1 MGMINTNSFE
11 TESMLRGLVKHE
23 LAGTFYSYCYLLR
36 QKKVSQ
42 ALIDIVAKDSGMK
55 RENIL
60 AVLEKHNIKVRTR
73 K

>member
-1 MGMINTNSFE
+1 MGVINVSAFE
-11 TESMLRGLVKHE
+11 TEQMVRNLVKHE

-42 ALIDIVAKDSGMK
+42 ALIDIISKDSGMK
-55 RENIL
+55 REDIL
-60 AVLEKHNIKVRTR
+60 NTLEKHHIKVRTR